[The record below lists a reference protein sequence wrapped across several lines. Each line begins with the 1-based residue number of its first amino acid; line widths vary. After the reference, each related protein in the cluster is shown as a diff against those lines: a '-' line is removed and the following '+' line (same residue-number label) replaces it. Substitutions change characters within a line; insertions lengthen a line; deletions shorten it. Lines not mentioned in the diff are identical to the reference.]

1 MSLRPIR
8 QGGEVM
14 TDKQVIKAICQ
25 ILIDDQDWSADT
37 LELIFNTLHEADVL
51 VNDGPIHFKIS
62 EAWEMKE

>member
-1 MSLRPIR
+1 
-8 QGGEVM
+8 M